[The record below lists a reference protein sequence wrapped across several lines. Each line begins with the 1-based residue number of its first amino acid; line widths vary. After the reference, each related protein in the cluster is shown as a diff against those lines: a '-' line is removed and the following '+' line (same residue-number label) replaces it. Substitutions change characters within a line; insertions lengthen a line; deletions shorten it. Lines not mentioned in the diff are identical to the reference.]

1 MSVQQNNKIIALAA
15 VIAKTSLC
23 RSSIYALLANGDF
36 PERIK
41 LSPRRMGFLEHEVD
55 SWIAARAAGRE
66 G

>member
-36 PERIK
+36 PARIK
-41 LSPRRMGFLEHEVD
+41 LSPRRMGFLESEID
-55 SWIAARAAGRE
+55 TWIAERSANRG
-66 G
+66 